1 MLDIMTGLEI
11 QVDRMK
17 ENLHFQKA
25 QISSEWL
32 LFRLSSKIGKM
43 KSLEKLHE
51 LSQRAADTGVSLKDA
66 VMDDPEIGSLLTPE
80 ELEYLDPPERYIGHA
95 VEIVDHTI
103 NEIQEKRA
111 QDPEKL

>member
-32 LFRLSSKIGKM
+32 LFRLSGKIGKM

-51 LSQRAADTGVSLKDA
+51 LSEKATGTGISLKDA

-80 ELEYLDPPERYIGHA
+80 ELEYLDHPERYLGHA

-103 NEIQEKRA
+103 KEIQEKRA